1 MAARVS
7 AAALT
12 AAARRWAE
20 TVPQSATV
28 AYGAGLT
35 HTVALTGLFGFID
48 DLFTQV
54 KCVSNGTQGAGN
66 GSAATSVAVLSAHFE
81 QRLGSGDLGVNQK
94 RMKDL
99 RAFVLAQSLPA
110 ADCAESLP

>member
-1 MAARVS
+1 MAARVP

-20 TVPQSATV
+20 SVPQSLTDAH
-28 AYGAGLT
+28 GAGLT

-54 KCVSNGTQGAGN
+54 KCVSDGN
-66 GSAATSVAVLSAHFE
+66 GTSVAVLSAHFE
-81 QRLGSGDLGVNQK
+81 QRLGSGDFGVNQR
-94 RMKDL
+94 RMLDL
-99 RAFVLAQSLPA
+99 RAFVLAQSLSLPA
-110 ADCAESLP
+110 GDCAEALP